1 MRLTT
6 RYLRP
11 LLLAGFTVTVLT
23 GFGVSSAPAAENG
36 HVDQL
41 GARGV
46 SGEIEAASLNRA
58 AESLPGTDTLPVAA
72 AGLLVGSA
80 GLAWVV
86 RRSAPGSRTA

>member
-6 RYLRP
+6 RILRP
-11 LLLAGFTVTVLT
+11 LILTGFTVAVLT
-23 GFGVSSAPAAENG
+23 VGVPAAPATDTNG

-46 SGEIEAASLNRA
+46 PERVEAASLNRA
-58 AESLPGTDTLPVAA
+58 SGPLPGSDTPIPAVA

-86 RRSAPGSRTA
+86 RRSSPSRAV

>member
-6 RYLRP
+6 RCLRP

-23 GFGVSSAPAAENG
+23 GLGPSAPAAENG
-36 HVDQL
+36 HLDQL

-46 SGEIEAASLNRA
+46 PGETEAASLNRA